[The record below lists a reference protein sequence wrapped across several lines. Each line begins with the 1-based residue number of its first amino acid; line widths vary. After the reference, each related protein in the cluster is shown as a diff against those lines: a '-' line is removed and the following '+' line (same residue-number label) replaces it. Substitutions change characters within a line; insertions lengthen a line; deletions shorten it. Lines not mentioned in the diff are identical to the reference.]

1 MASASYKILEYDNY
15 LRNFEGDINL
25 RMENYRNK
33 KAELLGSDTSLIDFA
48 NGHEYFGFHH
58 VKGGW
63 YYREWAPAAEAVFL
77 MGDFN
82 NWNRFDHQ
90 LTRLENGVFEIYL
103 EGDKALWN
111 GCNVKTVVIHGD
123 RILERIPLY
132 AHRVVQDPETMT
144 WAAQIE
150 DEKPYKW
157 KDSKFVPAEVPYI
170 YECHI
175 GMAQEKAGIG
185 TYKEFREKILPR
197 IKADGYNTIQI
208 MAIMEHPYYG
218 SFGYQ
223 VTNFFA
229 ASSRFGTGKD
239 LKDLINAAH
248 TMGITVLIDIV
259 HSHAAKNTNEGINE
273 FDGTDYQFFH
283 AGEKGNHRQWD
294 TKLFN
299 YGKNEVLHFLLS
311 NLKYWMN
318 EYHFDGFRFDGVTS
332 MIYHD
337 HALGTNFDNYEK
349 YFSMNTDTEAV
360 TYLQLANE
368 LIHSLNPKAITIA
381 EDMSGMPGMCI
392 PIEEGGIGFDYRL
405 GMGVP
410 DMWIRILKNLSDDEW
425 DIWGIWHELTSRRPK
440 EKNIGYCESHDQALV
455 GHKTIIFWLCDQEM
469 YWSMSKEIQ
478 NLTID
483 RGIALHKM
491 IRLVTMSLAGEG
503 YLNFMGNEFGHPEWI
518 DFPREGNGWSY
529 HYCRRQWN
537 LVDDPNLKYEWL
549 GEFDKAMLK
558 VGQDHDLLRGD
569 THNLWMQPKDKV
581 MMYERGDLSFAFNF
595 HPTRS
600 FGGYVMPL
608 SRPGVYRVVL
618 STDEERF
625 GGQNRISEETLYT
638 TETQF
643 DGSNNIMIYLPSR
656 TAVVLERI
664 GDVPEDQ
671 SADES
676 KISVKSKLT
685 VSKRTKKKAEEETP
699 ASEASVKKT
708 AAKKTSA
715 KKTAATK
722 AAAKETEATKTA
734 AKKTEATK
742 TAAKKTAAKTGA
754 EESKAEEAVKAEKK
768 TAARKTAATK
778 KTEETEV
785 TAAKVTAAKTTATK
799 KTAVKTTAAKATAT
813 KTAKTSTAKKASSS
827 KKTSATE

>member
-15 LRNFEGDINL
+15 LRSFEGDINL
-25 RMENYRNK
+25 RMNNYHSK
-33 KAELLGSDTSLIDFA
+33 KAELLGQETSLVDFA

-90 LTRLENGVFEIYL
+90 LKRLENGVFEIFL
-103 EGDKALWN
+103 PGDDALWN
-111 GCNVKTVVIHGD
+111 GCNVKAVVIHSD
-123 RILERIPLY
+123 SILERIPLY

-144 WAAQIE
+144 WAAQIV

-157 KDSKFVPAEVPYI
+157 TDSKFVPAKVPYI

-229 ASSRFGTGKD
+229 ASSRFGTGKE

-248 TMGITVLIDIV
+248 KMGITVLIDIV

-283 AGEKGNHRQWD
+283 TGEKGNHRQWD

-311 NLKYWMN
+311 NLKYWMT

-332 MIYHD
+332 MIYLD
-337 HALGTNFDNYEK
+337 HALGTNFDNYGK

-425 DIWGIWHELTSRRPK
+425 DLWGIWYELTSRRPK

-455 GHKTIIFWLCDQEM
+455 GDKTIIFWLCDQEM

-518 DFPREGNGWSY
+518 DFPREGNDWSY

-537 LVDDPNLKYEWL
+537 LVDDKNLKYEWL

-558 VGQDHDLLRGD
+558 MGQDNDLLTGE

-581 MMYERGDLSFAFNF
+581 MMYERGNLSFAFNF

-608 SRPGVYRVVL
+608 SLPGVYRVVL

-625 GGQNRISEETLYT
+625 GGQNRISEETLYV

-664 GDVPEDQ
+664 GDVPQDQ
-671 SADES
+671 SADDAKNS
-676 KISVKSKLT
+676 IRSKLT
-685 VSKRTKKKAEEETP
+685 VAKRSRKKAES
-699 ASEASVKKT
+699 AEAEVVE
-708 AAKKTSA
+708 APAKKTTAKKATTKKAAEAVAEVKEEAPAKKTTAKKASA
-715 KKTAATK
+715 KKAAETV
-722 AAAKETEATKTA
+722 AEVKEEAP
-734 AKKTEATK
+734 AKKTTAKKASAKKVAEAVAEVK
-742 TAAKKTAAKTGA
+742 EEAPAKKTTSKKASTKKAA
-754 EESKAEEAVKAEKK
+754 EAVAEVKEAEPKKAS
-768 TAARKTAATK
+768 
-778 KTEETEV
+778 
-785 TAAKVTAAKTTATK
+785 AK
-799 KTAVKTTAAKATAT
+799 KATAT
-813 KTAKTSTAKKASSS
+813 KKASTKKA
-827 KKTSATE
+827 TE